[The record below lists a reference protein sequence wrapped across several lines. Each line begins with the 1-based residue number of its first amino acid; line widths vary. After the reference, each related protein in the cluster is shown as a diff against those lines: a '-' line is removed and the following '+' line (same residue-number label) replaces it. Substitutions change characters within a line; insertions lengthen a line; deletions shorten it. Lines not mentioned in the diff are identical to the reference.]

1 MRSEIESMLRT
12 YETAS
17 SHQAIHALKEVLQE
31 VTLNALSTTD
41 FFDHATFYGGTALR
55 IFHGLDRF
63 SEDMDFSLIHTD
75 ASFSMQNYLESMEE
89 GLQSYGFHMKASLK
103 EKRKSSAVQSAFLK
117 GDTIQHL
124 IEFMAMEV
132 PISGV
137 PNNAKLSIKLEIDTQ
152 PPEGATYERRIRL
165 LPSPYSVLLYDLPS
179 LFAGKMHALLCRNW
193 QNREKGRDFYDYV
206 WYLQQGVQ
214 LNITHLE
221 QRMRQSGHYQGKS
234 KLTKDELLILL
245 EHRFNRADFPLI
257 KQDVMPF
264 IPNPKT
270 LELYSKEFF
279 TSITTQYLTIK

>member
-12 YETAS
+12 YETTS
-17 SHQAIHALKEVLQE
+17 SHQAIYALKEVIQE

-41 FFDHATFYGGTALR
+41 FFERAAFYGGTALR

-75 ASFSMQNYLESMEE
+75 SSFSMQNYLESMEE
-89 GLQSYGFHMKASLK
+89 GLQSYGFHMKASFK
-103 EKRKSSAVQSAFLK
+103 EKRKSTAVQSAFLK
-117 GDTIQHL
+117 GNTIQHL
-124 IEFMAMEV
+124 VEIMAMEA

-137 PNNAKLSIKLEIDTQ
+137 PNNAILSIKVEIDTE
-152 PPEGATYERRIRL
+152 PPEGATYERHIRL

-179 LFAGKMHALLCRNW
+179 LFAGKMHALLCRNR

-206 WYLQQGVQ
+206 WYLQQGIK
-214 LNITHLE
+214 LNISHLE
-221 QRMRQSGHYQGKS
+221 QRMRQSGHFQGES
-234 KLTKDELLILL
+234 KLTKDELFNLL
-245 EHRFNRADFPLI
+245 ENRFNRADFPLI
-257 KQDVMPF
+257 QADVMPF

-279 TSITTQYLTIK
+279 TSITAQYLMIQ